1 MARLDT
7 DDGLRRVV
15 VVDDDADWREFL
27 RLSLE
32 ELGYDT
38 MEAADGQEALDSLR
52 RGERFEVMLLDL
64 NMPGMSG
71 LDLQSRLRE
80 AGCPFPVVVITA
92 RPTPQIRAEAER
104 RGAVAFFAKPFGD
117 DELLTCI
124 ADNIH

>member
-1 MARLDT
+1 MTSLIAI
-7 DDGLRRVV
+7 
-15 VVDDDADWREFL
+15 VDDDAGVRSAIA
-27 RLSLE
+27 SLVRSA
-32 ELGYDT
+32 GYDACT
-38 MEAADGQEALDSLR
+38 YESGEAFLAAAEIDRTDCLIVD
-52 RGERFEVMLLDL
+52 M